1 MKNAGVT
8 ALAVVILYAL
18 QTSLLPL
25 IAFGCE
31 PAADGWASHNA
42 AKISVLGEAC
52 ATIPAG
58 DKTLILESRSGQVN
72 CAQSDFR

>member
-1 MKNAGVT
+1 M
-8 ALAVVILYAL
+8 
-18 QTSLLPL
+18 